1 MTLQRT
7 LTTLLLALTIST
19 LSAGCNSGSRSSSG
33 TARPSAS
40 VRVAGALQTA
50 RADHAVAA
58 IGSGRVLVT
67 GGETLQAGATRSA
80 EIFDARSGSGRA
92 LGAQMTEARA
102 GHVAAAVGSG
112 SVGSDEVLGRD
123 VLILGGRNAAGQ
135 SLQTVERWIAA
146 EERFEASEAR
156 LRFPRSEAAVSVEAD
171 RVVFA
176 SGRGQRSVEVFD
188 LETQTSRIALE
199 LSAPRRGA
207 QLAKI
212 SDELYL
218 LYGGHSADPQA
229 PTALW
234 LDLGAGSVSAVGPIE
249 DLGLQGREAT
259 SLPTGGVIF
268 ASPREPGVAWLVS
281 GLWKGKE
288 NRGVL
293 RLEVDVAPRFLRDQP
308 GLGTPRVDSIGLAH
322 EDGSLTVFAGTW
334 QGFPVR
340 ASERVF
346 PEQTSLPS
354 IEDGRETLVALAL
367 PEGEIALIGGRG
379 ADGRPTALVDV
390 ILPEGAAARDA
401 EAAYREAASERDA
414 ERQRT
419 STLADESAGLALTE
433 AEISAARAELA
444 RTEAALAAT
453 EAEITRLTQD
463 LDASQAA
470 TKAAQAEV
478 QRLTQAVSQRQAELT
493 QAQQN
498 ANAAAD
504 ALQAS
509 RIQLANAQSALGQ
522 AQQQAASAQ
531 QQTQSL
537 QGQVQ
542 SAQSQAN
549 QLSSKASTLRIQLL

>member
-7 LTTLLLALTIST
+7 LTTLLLALSIST

-33 TARPSAS
+33 ASRPSAS

-50 RADHAVAA
+50 RAEHAVAA
-58 IGSGRVLVT
+58 IGSGQILVT
-67 GGETLQAGATRSA
+67 GGETLQERATRTA
-80 EIFDARSGSGRA
+80 EVFDARSGSGRA
-92 LGAQMTEARA
+92 LGARMSEARA
-102 GHVAAAVGSG
+102 GHVAAAITSG
-112 SVGSDEVLGRD
+112 D
-123 VLILGGRNAAGQ
+123 VLILGGRNARGQ
-135 SLQTVERWIAA
+135 SLQTVERWIAD
-146 EERFEASEAR
+146 EERFEASDAR
-156 LRFPRSEAAVSVEAD
+156 LRFPRSGAAVSVEAT

-188 LETQTSRIALE
+188 LETQTSRIVLE
-199 LSAPRRGA
+199 LASPRTGA
-207 QLAKI
+207 QLTQI

-218 LYGGHSADPQA
+218 LYGGQSADPQA
-229 PTALW
+229 PRALW
-234 LDLGAGSVSAVGPIE
+234 LDLGSGSASAVGPID
-249 DLGLQGREAT
+249 DLGLQGEEAT

-293 RLEVDVAPRFLRDQP
+293 RLELDVAPRFLRDQQ
-308 GLGTPRVDSIGLAH
+308 GLGTPRIGSVGLAH
-322 EDGSLTVFAGTW
+322 EDGSLSVFAGTW
-334 QGFPVR
+334 NGFPVS

-354 IEDGRETLVALAL
+354 IQDGRETLVALAL
-367 PEGEIALIGGRG
+367 PEGEIALVGGRG

-390 ILPEGAAARDA
+390 ILPEGAAVRDA
-401 EAAYREAASERDA
+401 EAAYRNAAAERDA

-419 STLADESAGLALTE
+419 STLADEIAGLALTE
-433 AEISAARAELA
+433 AEVQAARAELQ

-463 LDASQAA
+463 LAASQAE
-470 TKAAQAEV
+470 TQAAQAEV
-478 QRLTQAVSQRQAELT
+478 QRLTQAVTQRQAELA

-504 ALQAS
+504 ALQAA

-522 AQQQAASAQ
+522 AQQRAASAQ
-531 QQTQSL
+531 QQAQSL
-537 QGQVQ
+537 QAQVQ
-542 SAQSQAN
+542 SAQAQAN
-549 QLSSKASTLRIQLL
+549 QLSSKASSLRIQLL

>member
-33 TARPSAS
+33 AARPSAS

-207 QLAKI
+207 QL
-212 SDELYL
+212 YL

-268 ASPREPGVAWLVS
+268 ASPREPRVAWLVS

-463 LDASQAA
+463 LAASQAA